1 MRKHKILRCAAI
13 LALLLPLLFAGCR
26 QKPAEEPHWV
36 REDYLLPA
44 GWDPGAIQSCA
55 GGTLSLVGTK
65 DEQVCLFTLA
75 EGGGSY
81 EKRELSG
88 MDRLRSPRWEGGIFY
103 G

>member
-44 GWDPGAIQSCA
+44 GWEPGAIQSCA
-55 GGTLSLVGTK
+55 GGTLSVVGFHRTG
-65 DEQVCLFTLA
+65 DETICLFTLSA
-75 EGGGSY
+75 GGG
-81 EKRELSG
+81 
-88 MDRLRSPRWEGGIFY
+88 
-103 G
+103 